1 MTRVSRQKVSLLA
14 ALLLPLALLAGCG
27 SDDGDDSA
35 TDPAAPT
42 SATATPTESTPTES
56 PSASE
61 TPRGRICDEVWVADA
76 KLPGGYQSC
85 YQDDRRIKANGRYCE
100 FGKSLITYDGRFW
113 AVPGGPI
120 QEVSG
125 KLLDDADYRDA
136 LASCSG

>member
-1 MTRVSRQKVSLLA
+1 MTRVSRQTVSLLA
-14 ALLLPLALLAGCG
+14 ALLLPVALLAGCG
-27 SDDGDDSA
+27 GDDGDAAA
-35 TDPAAPT
+35 TDPAPAP
-42 SATATPTESTPTES
+42 SSSTATPTES

-61 TPRGRICDEVWVADA
+61 TPQGRLCDEVWVAGA

-85 YQDDRRIKANGRYCE
+85 YLDDKRVKANGRYCE

-120 QEVSG
+120 HEVPG
-125 KLLDDADYRDA
+125 KLLDDTNYRDA